1 MENHKMNDKELLLAK
16 LKEEKFYLEAKYLG
30 AQHLAAELIIR
41 EDLHEKNIF
50 RDSKIKIY
58 YSGGPEIGIYKE
70 VRAGYTGEPVLIWR
84 RILKSGKTSKMEHT
98 EDRPDVIKNIT
109 RVK

>member
-1 MENHKMNDKELLLAK
+1 MNDKELLLAK

-30 AQHLAAELIIR
+30 ARAAYNHLAEVLIR
-41 EDLHEKNIF
+41 EDLSGKNIY
-50 RDSKIKIY
+50 RGSKIKIY

-70 VRAGYTGEPVLIWR
+70 VRTGYREEPMLIWYP
-84 RILKSGKTSKMEHT
+84 ILKSGKTSKMEHA

-109 RVK
+109 RVE